1 LYGQVKQKVSLKKKK
16 IRIMNKFKTILGAAI
31 FGVLSLNVQAK
42 GDCPSLSGEYTIG
55 EGGDFTNITEAV
67 TELKC
72 GGLGGPVTFFL
83 KDGTYDE
90 KIVLGSVA
98 GMSAFNSITFA
109 SESGNNTE
117 VVVAYDNVDATLT
130 LNGVSNINFENITL
144 SHKAAT
150 YGNVAK
156 LDGKCNNIKFKSV
169 VFDGVESS
177 RTGANS
183 AVVYSTPT
191 APKTNIIIEDCE
203 INNGSVGIFKGGMNA
218 EQADSKTSI
227 TGTLFFNQYESSLA
241 LSNETSPIVTNNVF
255 SSLSNYQGFKAIS
268 LESCT
273 DNIIISNN
281 IVNAA
286 NGSVGLAMNNCT
298 GKMTDYGQINNNS
311 IAVGGSNDSYGVLLT
326 GTTDNQVLNYNRV
339 KLTINGTQA
348 SNQAYYKNAG
358 TGQNVNLM
366 NNIFYDLNTGGYTIL
381 GNTYKDFFNQLPGQS
396 NPALSVSANG
406 IMIEKVQPTTK

>member
-1 LYGQVKQKVSLKKKK
+1 
-16 IRIMNKFKTILGAAI
+16 MNKFKSILGAAI

-55 EGGDFTNITEAV
+55 EEGDFANITEAIN
-67 TELKC
+67 ELKC

-90 KIVLGSVA
+90 RINLSSVP

-117 VVVAYDNVDATLT
+117 VVVAYDNVESTVT

-144 SHKAAT
+144 SHKTAT

-156 LDGKCNNIKFKSV
+156 LEGKCSNIKFKSV

-191 APKTNIIIEDCE
+191 APKNNIIIEDCE

-218 EQADSKTSI
+218 DLADSKTTVS
-227 TGTLFFNQYESSLA
+227 GTLFFNQYESAMVLNHEVA
-241 LSNETSPIVTNNVF
+241 PVITNNVF
-255 SSLSNYQGFKAIS
+255 SSLSNYAGFKAIA
-268 LESCT
+268 LDNCT

-286 NGSVGLAMNNCT
+286 NGSVGLALANCG
-298 GKMTDYGQINNNS
+298 GKETDYGQINNNS
-311 IAVGGSNDSYGVLLT
+311 IAVGGSNDSYGILLT
-326 GTTDNQVLNYNRV
+326 GSTDNQVLNYNRV

-348 SNQAYYKNAG
+348 SNQAYYKNEGA
-358 TGQNVNLM
+358 GQNINLM